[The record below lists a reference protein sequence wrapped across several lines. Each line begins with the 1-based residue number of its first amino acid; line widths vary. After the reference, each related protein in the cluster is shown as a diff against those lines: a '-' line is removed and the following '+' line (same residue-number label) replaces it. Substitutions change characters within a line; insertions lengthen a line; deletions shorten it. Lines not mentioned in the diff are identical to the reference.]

1 MPDWTRMFSY
11 KKNIYHCKDEATDH
25 IKKKKKKKRE
35 KKYKP
40 QSKLKKKKKCEK
52 YYMPL
57 SKLKYELPHKKMQ
70 NEKHF

>member
-1 MPDWTRMFSY
+1 MMSSSMPDWTRMFSY

-25 IKKKKKKKRE
+25 IKKKKKKK
-35 KKYKP
+35 
-40 QSKLKKKKKCEK
+40 CEK